1 MMNPGVTFTR
11 EAAQRIIR
19 AVRVWERTSP
29 VVSRPVRRTPLL
41 ADDDCVYVIN
51 NQGANAVAGSLLKLD
66 SWSVTE
72 SRYGVSRPDATGL
85 TEIGIACGAIDDGSE
100 GWAWMTGTHVVLASA
115 YADLTFGDKIGS
127 QADSWYA
134 AADDSGVLRV
144 LGGVRAADQ
153 PGGLPEGV
161 GLVRAQFFRDVGTAS
176 TFRILD
182 GAATLD
188 ISGSSV
194 FSRTQWQASRT
205 WTAVNTSTE
214 GYRALLQFQSPIVLT
229 ETNDTILLVTAN
241 DGPRHLHAEV
251 DAVTT
256 YFTTQHTDLTW
267 PYVYIDGI
275 TESFDVS
282 SDDYAILSSL
292 SVTGDPDALIGKQFR
307 VHGTDQYA
315 NAEELIYAGRAAW
328 TSGTIYGLQITV
340 GGVTL
345 QTLTASGWGR
355 IRLGVEDYST
365 WQYGVVAGAT

>member
-11 EAAQRIIR
+11 EAAQRIVR
-19 AVRVWERTSP
+19 AVRAWERNSP

-153 PGGLPEGV
+153 PGGLPAGV
-161 GLVRAQFFRDVGTAS
+161 GLVRAGFVVGTGGAPENP
-176 TFRILD
+176 
-182 GAATLD
+182 GAAVDTLGTNTEGNEAAD
-188 ISGSSV
+188 A
-194 FSRTQWQASRT
+194 TT
-205 WTAVNTSTE
+205 WTYAGTNGLEEWYCSRI
-214 GYRALLQFQSPIVLT
+214 GYFHAGDAKLYMYLRKRTYDKNGQLYSVSA
-229 ETNDTILLVTAN
+229 ETRV
-241 DGPRHLHAEV
+241 EV
-251 DAVTT
+251 DAPEACV
-256 YFTTQHTDLTW
+256 
-267 PYVYIDGI
+267 
-275 TESFDVS
+275 
-282 SDDYAILSSL
+282 
-292 SVTGDPDALIGKQFR
+292 
-307 VHGTDQYA
+307 
-315 NAEELIYAGRAAW
+315 
-328 TSGTIYGLQITV
+328 
-340 GGVTL
+340 
-345 QTLTASGWGR
+345 
-355 IRLGVEDYST
+355 
-365 WQYGVVAGAT
+365 